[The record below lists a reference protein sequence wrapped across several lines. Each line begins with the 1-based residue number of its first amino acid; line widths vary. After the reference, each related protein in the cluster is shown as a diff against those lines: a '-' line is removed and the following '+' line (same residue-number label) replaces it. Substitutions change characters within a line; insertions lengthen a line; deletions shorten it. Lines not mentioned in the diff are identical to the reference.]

1 MPGSIS
7 ARCWKESPVLYLI
20 LQKKIKRQLFGVFEV
35 HGLLKMHQNTTGITL
50 ASRSPDL
57 EEKKRTNL
65 HSWNSL
71 QRHEKACKYPKDMT
85 DFWVWGWGI
94 FPAFFFR
101 GKKNHKPTYFWI
113 KSFPFCPPQKAC
125 VTQHSTEVL
134 QCSFNLWRDRV
145 STSRDR
151 CSNPRKKIKSNA
163 YLCLPLGFIKMNPIS
178 VSDPLLKSR
187 EALHFGL

>member
-1 MPGSIS
+1 MFLKSTVCW
-7 ARCWKESPVLYLI
+7 RCTRTPQASHLLLGALTWKRRKEQTCI
-20 LQKKIKRQLFGVFEV
+20 L
-35 HGLLKMHQNTTGITL
+35 GI
-50 ASRSPDL
+50 P
-57 EEKKRTNL
+57 
-65 HSWNSL
+65 
-71 QRHEKACKYPKDMT
+71 YKDMKR
-85 DFWVWGWGI
+85 
-94 FPAFFFR
+94 PANIPKTWQISEFGGGVSFLPFFL
-101 GKKNHKPTYFWI
+101 GEKNHKQTYFWI

-125 VTQHSTEVL
+125 VTQHSAEVL

-187 EALHFGL
+187 EALHFDL